1 MRGIVP
7 LLKHWLGNLAQQFE
21 GHNSKGI
28 TKTVMKQRMESHYDL
43 ELHMAVMHDF
53 LDMMVKSLIWPVTR
67 NHYLMD
73 KNFYGLIPPPL
84 CAMHSTSSPASSVS
98 PPSQWHRPIAIKWAM
113 VFLPTFSVIIQ
124 FTPVMHCDAPNMFST
139 VNMEHTID
147 LRLSWS
153 KR

>member
-28 TKTVMKQRMESHYDL
+28 TKTVMKQRMELHYDL

-73 KNFYGLIPPPL
+73 KNFYGLIPPPPMCHALYIITCLL
-84 CAMHSTSSPASSVS
+84 CVTPLTVASAHCHQMGNDIPPHLLCHHSVH
-98 PPSQWHRPIAIKWAM
+98 PS
-113 VFLPTFSVIIQ
+113 
-124 FTPVMHCDAPNMFST
+124 DA
-139 VNMEHTID
+139 
-147 LRLSWS
+147 L
-153 KR
+153 